1 MLGLIATN
9 LKRHKARTFATAIGI
24 AIGVATIGAL
34 LSVGSGLQRTAA
46 GLIPRGEADL
56 GVFQSGVQDPTASV
70 LPTSLATRLER
81 RPEVAKATPLLL
93 VVEGVRED
101 PAAIVFGMDPNGF
114 VAQRLRRSVV
124 EGAPVAAAV

>member
-24 AIGVATIGAL
+24 AIGVATIVAL

-46 GLIPRGEADL
+46 GLIHLGEADL

-70 LPTSLATRLER
+70 LPTALATRCTESA
-81 RPEVAKATPLLL
+81 VAGSSCPSRTM
-93 VVEGVRED
+93 R
-101 PAAIVFGMDPNGF
+101 
-114 VAQRLRRSVV
+114 
-124 EGAPVAAAV
+124 AAAFRGVSASSGAMP